1 MAKTS
6 TTRTVYSSTKSP
18 SISPI
23 TSIGTPALPAHKTHL
38 TPHFSNATQTVTYV
52 WTHPSTID
60 NTSVSWQNRSS
71 DRYSC
76 YHSTK
81 PQNKTSILCFP
92 TELKN
97 YNSLTNPESSREWTL
112 GFQTKTITF
121 GEETLKTCLLLRS
134 LNWTNTSPSK
144 IRFRKSRK
152 LEGMKPTDNKLRRR
166 NPKTCLLLR
175 SLSWTNTIPSPIGIR
190 KSGKLKGMNPW
201 QSTQTKNC
209 H

>member
-1 MAKTS
+1 MSKNKLCSIDKRGKETDTAYLPVCFSISSIFVWKTWSTASTLTPVPLCGMAKTS

-38 TPHFSNATQTVTYV
+38 TPHFNNATQTVTFV

-81 PQNKTSILCFP
+81 PQNKTSRLCFP

-97 YNSLTNPESSREWTL
+97 YNSLTN
-112 GFQTKTITF
+112 QV
-121 GEETLKTCLLLRS
+121 
-134 LNWTNTSPSK
+134 SK
-144 IRFRKSRK
+144 ILKVWGNEPSGSR
-152 LEGMKPTDNKLRRR
+152 PR
-166 NPKTCLLLR
+166 
-175 SLSWTNTIPSPIGIR
+175 
-190 KSGKLKGMNPW
+190 
-201 QSTQTKNC
+201 Q
-209 H
+209 